1 MKKVLKSMFAM
12 MLALTLAFG
21 FAPVTAEA
29 AAADSVRI
37 GQAGGSYTIK
47 TTYPGIGSVN
57 VKATVSDI
65 TVNDYASLGLRNVS
79 FTIHYKLPAS
89 SQKKIKNNVARI
101 YHACNGK
108 TLYTINPVV
117 MSNSTGKCVNSNT
130 PGLRYAS
137 TNATNISR
145 ATYRQGRYRL
155 WNVAT
160 SFDQTYTLSYYPSLA
175 QGDFLL
181 GLCGFNSSVYYGN
194 KAYKKLEKFNNGSVA
209 YTKTT
214 MYKKKNKKSSLFL
227 QF

>member
-1 MKKVLKSMFAM
+1 MKRVLKSMFAM

-65 TVNDYASLGLRNVS
+65 TVNDYASNGLRRVN
-79 FTIHYKLPAS
+79 FTIHYKLPTS
-89 SQKKIKNNVARI
+89 SQKKIKNNVAKI
-101 YHACNGK
+101 YHACKGN
-108 TLYTINPVV
+108 TIYTINPVV
-117 MSNSTGKCVNSNT
+117 MSNSTGKWINT
-130 PGLRYAS
+130 SAQAFKYEMDT
-137 TNATNISR
+137 TNRNLV
-145 ATYRQGRYRL
+145 TYRQGRYRL

-160 SFDQTYTLSYYPSLA
+160 SFDQNYTLWYLPS
-175 QGDFLL
+175 QGQNEFLL
-181 GLCGFNSSVYYGN
+181 GLCGFNSSVYSGN